1 MKPRNYFAER
11 REKAHNDYKEAEKS
25 LVKALECTARV
36 TYYVNDTPRII
47 YDLAKEFKQKTA
59 LTKTDE
65 AILFAAIGLQLLRQ
79 YMQEKLT
86 APKERPGDQEAA
98 GGHNY
103 SKDERNRGYYHP
115 TLKDITD
122 KPVPFDVIDGSAGR
136 LTGGGSLR
144 HRGKTVGHDP
154 LLGLIVGTANI
165 ATATVT
171 IAEGKFKYNSYH
183 VRTNERNRDSFAEN
197 ASTALVMHY
206 TIDKVVNN
214 PTDKY
219 GDTGREKVQAAFVQE
234 VKHLASDVY
243 SKDSLPLPILSSISP
258 ELASRLADYGFD
270 CANVLYVADQLRI
283 ASKQAGYAIFI
294 NFIISLFHGLFY
306 DGKTEMDKKL
316 YEVRTRKIV
325 MYSNIVASAVNLGA
339 CGLAAY
345 RGDYKA
351 AYENLDLG
359 GIAVTVYR
367 IITDTKFINQV
378 RKEFVIGGYRK
389 EIDSILNELENDSGL
404 QVQRKSIYN
413 AIC

>member
-165 ATATVT
+165 A

>member
-1 MKPRNYFAER
+1 M
-11 REKAHNDYKEAEKS
+11 
-25 LVKALECTARV
+25 
-36 TYYVNDTPRII
+36 
-47 YDLAKEFKQKTA
+47 
-59 LTKTDE
+59 
-65 AILFAAIGLQLLRQ
+65 
-79 YMQEKLT
+79 
-86 APKERPGDQEAA
+86 
-98 GGHNY
+98 
-103 SKDERNRGYYHP
+103 
-115 TLKDITD
+115 KDITD

>member
-25 LVKALECTARV
+25 LVKALECTAKV

-65 AILFAAIGLQLLRQ
+65 AILFVAIGLQLLRQ

-86 APKERPGDQEAA
+86 APEERPGDQEAA
-98 GGHNY
+98 GEHNY

-136 LTGGGSLR
+136 LTGGGSLG

-243 SKDSLPLPILSSISP
+243 SKNSLPLPILSSISP
-258 ELASRLADYGFD
+258 ELASKLADYGFD
-270 CANVLYVADQLRI
+270 CANIIYVSDQLRI

-389 EIDSILNELENDSGL
+389 EIDNILNELENTSGL
-404 QVQRKSIYN
+404 QVQRESL
-413 AIC
+413 CVV